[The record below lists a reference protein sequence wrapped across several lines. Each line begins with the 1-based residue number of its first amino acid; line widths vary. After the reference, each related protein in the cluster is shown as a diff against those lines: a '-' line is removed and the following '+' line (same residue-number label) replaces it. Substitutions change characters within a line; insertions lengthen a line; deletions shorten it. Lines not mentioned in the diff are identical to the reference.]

1 MPNSENVTTKFK
13 VDISDLKSNIA
24 EANRQLK
31 TAQAEMKNA
40 TAGMDKSEK
49 TVDSLSAQIAAQSK
63 IVEAEE
69 KKLAALKSE
78 MERYNARIK
87 EGDRVIADL
96 TEKHRKAA
104 AAYGAESAEA
114 KKYEK
119 QLQDAQ
125 KAQERNKT
133 AAENLNVQIINQD
146 TKVKEAAASVNRYKT
161 QLTELESGEKKT
173 AEATK
178 DLGDTAKDTTDGGLD
193 AFAVALGNLA
203 ANVIS
208 KLLDKMGE
216 LVTQTIEVGKGF
228 ESGVSQIAA
237 TMGKA
242 VDDAEIEQLSDKA
255 KELGKNTQFSASQ
268 AAEGLNILAMAG
280 LSADEQIA
288 GIEDVLNLAAAGG
301 LTLAN
306 SASYLTGVVNGFGDS
321 IDNAGV
327 YANLMAQGATLA
339 KTNVNDLGAALSGS
353 AANAKSYGQTAE
365 GTTLSLLRLAQQG
378 IVGSEAATTL
388 NRAMTDLYAPTDSA
402 KKALDALGV
411 SAYDS
416 SGNARDFNDVVADLK
431 VAFSG
436 MVEEEANAT
445 KNAIF
450 TTNGL
455 NAFNKMIVSSDEEL
469 EKFTD
474 GLAHASDGMGSAA
487 DQAATMTDNLEG
499 DLTKMGSAFE
509 GFQLALYDKFSAPL
523 RDVVQSVTDNVIPL
537 FTDVMNGA
545 DGAADALGSKIS
557 EIVFNIGDQIAGA
570 LPTLLKVGTS
580 IVTALTSAVVAGL
593 PEVLPLLTPA
603 LADIIDSI
611 GRMLPQLVSGAA
623 DVLPILV
630 SQLIDSADVI
640 LDALVAVLEQ
650 VFNSLPDV
658 IQKLM
663 TSLPTLISKIGEFI
677 LKNLPMLINALTN
690 IITVIVQQLPTILIG
705 AINTIKQN
713 AGILGSIVAAV
724 VMAVPTLIRELSPV
738 LFDVVLQLAAAVI
751 RAIPT
756 ALAAIGRFLQSLFSH
771 LWEEY
776 ILPEL
781 TALVQ
786 YLNEWMPELGRI
798 IVDFWSSL
806 LVESLENAKQTFRRI
821 GAAFTG
827 AIDGIKN
834 GVKSLPEFFKQKF
847 TEAYTNV
854 KNVFSN
860 IGNFFGG
867 VWDTIKGKFSDIGT
881 KVGEVVGGA
890 FKTAINAVISTV
902 ENGLNFIPNAINGA
916 LDLIN
921 DLPGVDIPELA
932 TFQLPRLMAKG
943 GIAQRPVN
951 AIVGE
956 AGAEAVIPLKQGIP
970 QLAAAIASS
979 LQASG
984 VGLSQQTVNNYTY
997 NFDQTNNSPK
1007 ALSRWEIYRQ
1017 TKNLLSYVQ
1026 G

>member
-173 AEATK
+173 TEATK
-178 DLGDTAKDTTDGGLD
+178 DLGDTAKDITDGGLD

-208 KLLDKMGE
+208 KLLDKMAE

-339 KTNVNDLGAALSGS
+339 KTNVNDLGTALSGS

-537 FTDVMNGA
+537 FTDVVNGA

-611 GRMLPQLVSGAA
+611 GKMLPQLVSGAA
-623 DVLPILV
+623 DVLPILA

-640 LDALVAVLEQ
+640 LDALVDVLEQ

-663 TSLPTLISKIGEFI
+663 SSLPTLIGKLGEFI
-677 LKNLPMLINALTN
+677 IKNLPLLLSLMTN
-690 IITVIVQQLPTILIG
+690 IINIVVGQLPTILVA
-705 AINTIKQN
+705 AINAITKN
-713 AGILGSIVAAV
+713 AGMLGQLVAVIVESIPQFVLALV
-724 VMAVPTLIRELSPV
+724 PV
-738 LFDVVLQLAAAVI
+738 LFDLVVQIAAILI
-751 RAIPT
+751 RA
-756 ALAAIGRFLQSLFSH
+756 
-771 LWEEY
+771 
-776 ILPEL
+776 LPQLNKAVSEFFL
-781 TALVQ
+781 TALSDLGESMWAKLSQ
-786 YLNEWMPELGRI
+786 IGEWLKTNVWDVI
-798 IVDFWSSL
+798 TSFWVDYIEKNAPWVPIFIEEMFKKAVTKVKGIFNGLKSFFSGFWGS
-806 LVESLENAKQTFRRI
+806 
-821 GAAFTG
+821 
-827 AIDGIKN
+827 
-834 GVKSLPEFFKQKF
+834 VKSIFK
-847 TEAYTNV
+847 
-854 KNVFSN
+854 
-860 IGNFFGG
+860 
-867 VWDTIKGKFSDIGT
+867 DIGT

-890 FKTAINAVISTV
+890 FKTAINVVISTV

-943 GIAQRPVN
+943 GIAQSPVN

-984 VGLSQQTVNNYTY
+984 VGLSKQTINNYTY

>member
-173 AEATK
+173 TEATK

-203 ANVIS
+203 ANVITAVIDKLGEMAQAAINAFEDFDTGRDAVIKATGAVGEQADLLTKSYGEVAKKVPGDLAAVGETLGEINTRFGFTGSELEDCTEKFIKFADIAGVDAKTSVQTVS
-208 KLLDKMGE
+208 KAMAGAGVSAEDYADFLDKIAIAAQASGISADKLTENLTRYGAQMRALGFDTDTSIAAFSQWEKAGVNVETALAGMKKAVGEWSKEGIDAKIAFQETVDQIASAPDDISAAQKAVEAFGGKAGPEFADAIRSGRFEFSDFLQTVENSNGTVENTFNETQSALDRIQLKSQQLRATAGEMIGNLLEKYEPQITALLDKVGSFIDGAVPKIE
-216 LVTQTIEVGKGF
+216 AFVTKLVENLPVIETD
-228 ESGVSQIAA
+228 IAA
-237 TMGKA
+237 IIAAVVGFKA
-242 VDDAEIEQLSDKA
+242 VTIIQGIIGA
-255 KELGKNTQFSASQ
+255 LGGLVAVIKTVGVQQ
-268 AAEGLNILAMAG
+268 AITNAIMAANPIGLI
-280 LSADEQIA
+280 IA
-288 GIEDVLNLAAAGG
+288 GIAALIAIIVVAYQKVDWFREFVDKYIFQNIKDFANWWTDIVTNKIPKAFTDFLAWFTAGWSQF
-301 LTLAN
+301 A
-306 SASYLTGVVNGFGDS
+306 NGFRAKLHDLWEN
-321 IDNAGV
+321 IKK
-327 YANLMAQGATLA
+327 GA
-339 KTNVNDLGAALSGS
+339 S
-353 AANAKSYGQTAE
+353 AVPGFFK
-365 GTTLSLLRLAQQG
+365 
-378 IVGSEAATTL
+378 
-388 NRAMTDLYAPTDSA
+388 
-402 KKALDALGV
+402 
-411 SAYDS
+411 
-416 SGNARDFNDVVADLK
+416 
-431 VAFSG
+431 
-436 MVEEEANAT
+436 
-445 KNAIF
+445 
-450 TTNGL
+450 
-455 NAFNKMIVSSDEEL
+455 
-469 EKFTD
+469 EKFT
-474 GLAHASDGMGSAA
+474 
-487 DQAATMTDNLEG
+487 Q
-499 DLTKMGSAFE
+499 
-509 GFQLALYDKFSAPL
+509 
-523 RDVVQSVTDNVIPL
+523 
-537 FTDVMNGA
+537 
-545 DGAADALGSKIS
+545 
-557 EIVFNIGDQIAGA
+557 
-570 LPTLLKVGTS
+570 
-580 IVTALTSAVVAGL
+580 
-593 PEVLPLLTPA
+593 
-603 LADIIDSI
+603 
-611 GRMLPQLVSGAA
+611 
-623 DVLPILV
+623 
-630 SQLIDSADVI
+630 
-640 LDALVAVLEQ
+640 
-650 VFNSLPDV
+650 
-658 IQKLM
+658 
-663 TSLPTLISKIGEFI
+663 
-677 LKNLPMLINALTN
+677 
-690 IITVIVQQLPTILIG
+690 
-705 AINTIKQN
+705 
-713 AGILGSIVAAV
+713 
-724 VMAVPTLIRELSPV
+724 
-738 LFDVVLQLAAAVI
+738 
-751 RAIPT
+751 
-756 ALAAIGRFLQSLFSH
+756 
-771 LWEEY
+771 
-776 ILPEL
+776 
-781 TALVQ
+781 
-786 YLNEWMPELGRI
+786 
-798 IVDFWSSL
+798 
-806 LVESLENAKQTFRRI
+806 
-821 GAAFTG
+821 
-827 AIDGIKN
+827 
-834 GVKSLPEFFKQKF
+834 
-847 TEAYTNV
+847 AYTNI
-854 KNVFSN
+854 KSVFSG
-860 IGNFFGG
+860 IGSFFGG
-867 VWDTIKGKFSDIGT
+867 IWDTIKGKFSDIGT

-921 DLPGVDIPELA
+921 DLPGVNIPKLL

-943 GIAQRPVN
+943 GIAQKPVN

>member
-173 AEATK
+173 TEATK

-203 ANVIS
+203 ANVITAVID
-208 KLLDKMGE
+208 KLGE
-216 LVTQTIEVGKGF
+216 M
-228 ESGVSQIAA
+228 A
-237 TMGKA
+237 
-242 VDDAEIEQLSDKA
+242 
-255 KELGKNTQFSASQ
+255 Q
-268 AAEGLNILAMAG
+268 AAINAFEDFDTGRDAVIKATGAVGEQADLLTKSYGEVAKKVPGDLAAVGETLGEINTRFGFTGSELEDCTEKFMKFADIAGVDAKTSVQTVSKAMAG
-280 LSADEQIA
+280 AGVNAEDYADFLDKIAIAAQASGISADKLTENLTRYGAQMRALGFDTDTSIA
-288 GIEDVLNLAAAGG
+288 AFSQWEK
-301 LTLAN
+301 
-306 SASYLTGVVNGFGDS
+306 
-321 IDNAGV
+321 AGV
-327 YANLMAQGATLA
+327 NVETALA
-339 KTNVNDLGAALSGS
+339 G
-353 AANAKSYGQTAE
+353 
-365 GTTLSLLRLAQQG
+365 
-378 IVGSEAATTL
+378 
-388 NRAMTDLYAPTDSA
+388 M
-402 KKALDALGV
+402 KKAVGEWSKEGIDA
-411 SAYDS
+411 
-416 SGNARDFNDVVADLK
+416 K
-431 VAFSG
+431 VAFQET
-436 MVEEEANAT
+436 V
-445 KNAIF
+445 
-450 TTNGL
+450 
-455 NAFNKMIVSSDEEL
+455 
-469 EKFTD
+469 
-474 GLAHASDGMGSAA
+474 
-487 DQAATMTDNLEG
+487 DQIA
-499 DLTKMGSAFE
+499 
-509 GFQLALYDKFSAPL
+509 SAPDDIAAAQKAVEAFGSKAGPEFADAIRSGRFEFSDFL
-523 RDVVQSVTDNVIPL
+523 QTVENSNGTVENTFNETQSALDRFRLKLQEIKVTVGEGVSGFFETFSPQIEGLLDSLGGLIPIFSDVV
-537 FTDVMNGA
+537 NGA

-557 EIVFNIGDQIAGA
+557 EIVSNIGDQIAGA
-570 LPTLLKVGTS
+570 LPKLLEVRTS
-580 IVTALTSAVVAGL
+580 IVTALTKSMGQIL
-593 PEVLPLLTPA
+593 
-603 LADIIDSI
+603 S
-611 GRMLPQLVSGAA
+611 QLVSGAA
-623 DVLPILV
+623 DVLPALI
-630 SQLIDSADVI
+630 SQLIDSEDVI
-640 LDALVAVLEQ
+640 LDALAGVLEQ
-650 VFNSLPDV
+650 VFNSLPDAV
-658 IQKLM
+658 TKLM
-663 TSLPTLISKIGEFI
+663 SSLPTLISKIGEFI
-677 LKNLPMLINALTN
+677 LKNLPMLISALTN

-713 AGILGSIVAAV
+713 ASILGSIVTAV

-834 GVKSLPEFFKQKF
+834 GVKSLPEFFKKKF

-854 KNVFSN
+854 KNVFSK

-867 VWDTIKGKFSDIGT
+867 IWDTIKGKFSDIGT

-921 DLPGVDIPELA
+921 NLPGVDIPELA

>member
-203 ANVIS
+203 ANVITAVID
-208 KLLDKMGE
+208 KLGE
-216 LVTQTIEVGKGF
+216 M
-228 ESGVSQIAA
+228 A
-237 TMGKA
+237 
-242 VDDAEIEQLSDKA
+242 
-255 KELGKNTQFSASQ
+255 Q
-268 AAEGLNILAMAG
+268 AAINAFEDFDTGRDAVIKATGAVGEQANLLTKSYGEVAKKVPGDLAAVGETLGEINTRFGFTGSELEDCTEKFMKFADIAGVDAKTSVQTVSKAMAG
-280 LSADEQIA
+280 A
-288 GIEDVLNLAAAGG
+288 
-301 LTLAN
+301 
-306 SASYLTGVVNGFGDS
+306 
-321 IDNAGV
+321 
-327 YANLMAQGATLA
+327 
-339 KTNVNDLGAALSGS
+339 
-353 AANAKSYGQTAE
+353 
-365 GTTLSLLRLAQQG
+365 
-378 IVGSEAATTL
+378 
-388 NRAMTDLYAPTDSA
+388 
-402 KKALDALGV
+402 GV
-411 SAYDS
+411 SAEDYADFLDKIAIAAQA
-416 SGNARDFNDVVADLK
+416 SGISADKLTENLTRYGAQMRALGFDTDTSIAAFSQWEKAGVNVETALAGMKKAVGEWSKEGIDAK
-431 VAFSG
+431 VAFQET
-436 MVEEEANAT
+436 VDQ
-445 KNAIF
+445 I
-450 TTNGL
+450 
-455 NAFNKMIVSSDEEL
+455 
-469 EKFTD
+469 
-474 GLAHASDGMGSAA
+474 ASAPDDISAA
-487 DQAATMTDNLEG
+487 QKAVEAFGSKAGPEFADAIRSGRFEFSDFLQTVENSNGTVENTFNETQSALDRFRLKLQEIKVTVGEG
-499 DLTKMGSAFE
+499 VSGFFE
-509 GFQLALYDKFSAPL
+509 TFSPQIEGL
-523 RDVVQSVTDNVIPL
+523 LDSLGGLIPIFSDVV
-537 FTDVMNGA
+537 NGA

-623 DVLPILV
+623 DVLPVLV
-630 SQLIDSADVI
+630 SQLIDSTDVI
-640 LDALVAVLEQ
+640 LDALVGVLEQ

-658 IQKLM
+658 VTKLM
-663 TSLPTLISKIGEFI
+663 SSLPTLIGKLGEFI
-677 LKNLPMLINALTN
+677 IKNLPLLLSLMTN
-690 IITVIVQQLPTILIG
+690 IINIVVGQLPTILVA
-705 AINTIKQN
+705 AINAITKN
-713 AGILGSIVAAV
+713 AGMLGQLVAVIVESIPQFVLALV
-724 VMAVPTLIRELSPV
+724 PV
-738 LFDVVLQLAAAVI
+738 LFDLVKQIAAILI
-751 RAIPT
+751 RA
-756 ALAAIGRFLQSLFSH
+756 
-771 LWEEY
+771 
-776 ILPEL
+776 LPQLNKAVSEFFL
-781 TALVQ
+781 TALSDLGESMWAKLSQ
-786 YLNEWMPELGRI
+786 IGEWLKTNVWDVI
-798 IVDFWSSL
+798 TSFWVDYIEKNAPWVPIFIEEMFKKAVTKVKGIFNGLKSFFSGFWGS
-806 LVESLENAKQTFRRI
+806 
-821 GAAFTG
+821 
-827 AIDGIKN
+827 
-834 GVKSLPEFFKQKF
+834 VKSIFK
-847 TEAYTNV
+847 
-854 KNVFSN
+854 
-860 IGNFFGG
+860 
-867 VWDTIKGKFSDIGT
+867 DIGT

-984 VGLSQQTVNNYTY
+984 VGLSQQTINNYTY

>member
-40 TAGMDKSEK
+40 TAGMEKGEK

-203 ANVIS
+203 ANVITAVID
-208 KLLDKMGE
+208 KLGE
-216 LVTQTIEVGKGF
+216 M
-228 ESGVSQIAA
+228 A
-237 TMGKA
+237 
-242 VDDAEIEQLSDKA
+242 
-255 KELGKNTQFSASQ
+255 Q
-268 AAEGLNILAMAG
+268 AAINAFEDFDTGRDAVIKATGAVGEQADLLTKSYGEVAKKVPGDLAAVGETLGEINTRFGFTGSELEECTEKFMKFADIAGVDAKTSVQTVSKAMAG
-280 LSADEQIA
+280 A
-288 GIEDVLNLAAAGG
+288 
-301 LTLAN
+301 
-306 SASYLTGVVNGFGDS
+306 
-321 IDNAGV
+321 
-327 YANLMAQGATLA
+327 
-339 KTNVNDLGAALSGS
+339 
-353 AANAKSYGQTAE
+353 
-365 GTTLSLLRLAQQG
+365 
-378 IVGSEAATTL
+378 
-388 NRAMTDLYAPTDSA
+388 
-402 KKALDALGV
+402 GV
-411 SAYDS
+411 SAEDYADFLDKIAIAAQA
-416 SGNARDFNDVVADLK
+416 SGISADKLAENLTRYGAQMRALGFDTDTSIAAFSQWEKAGVNVETALAGMKKAVGEWSKEAIDAK
-431 VAFSG
+431 VAFQET
-436 MVEEEANAT
+436 VDQ
-445 KNAIF
+445 I
-450 TTNGL
+450 
-455 NAFNKMIVSSDEEL
+455 
-469 EKFTD
+469 
-474 GLAHASDGMGSAA
+474 ASAPDDISAA
-487 DQAATMTDNLEG
+487 QKAVEAFGSKAGPEFADAIRSGRFEFSDFLQTVENSNGTVENTFNETQSALDRFRLKLQEIKVTVGEG
-499 DLTKMGSAFE
+499 VSGFFE
-509 GFQLALYDKFSAPL
+509 TFSPQIEGL
-523 RDVVQSVTDNVIPL
+523 LDSLGGLIPIFSDVV
-537 FTDVMNGA
+537 NGA

-611 GRMLPQLVSGAA
+611 GKMLPQLVSGAA

-640 LDALVAVLEQ
+640 LDALVDVLEQ

-658 IQKLM
+658 IPKLM
-663 TSLPTLISKIGEFI
+663 TSLPTLISKLGEFI
-677 LKNLPMLINALTN
+677 LKNLPMLLNALTN
-690 IITVIVQQLPTILIG
+690 VITVIVQQLPTILIG

-713 AGILGSIVAAV
+713 AGILGSIVTAV

-806 LVESLENAKQTFRRI
+806 LVESLENSKQTFRRI

-834 GVKSLPEFFKQKF
+834 GVKSLPEFFKKKF

-854 KNVFSN
+854 KNVFSK

-867 VWDTIKGKFSDIGT
+867 IWDTIKGKFSGIGT

-921 DLPGVDIPELA
+921 DLPGVNIPELA

-984 VGLSQQTVNNYTY
+984 IGLSQQTVNNYTY